1 MKKLIGLII
10 GLMISVS
17 VFAKPSDDKID
28 EMLNNMQDSYRRIL
42 FQCYMNNDNSKEQDQ
57 MNASVELFSQVT
69 SEILEAIDNG
79 ASHKGM
85 MLDNYTSLE
94 AEDKSVELEIDG
106 DVAIVTV
113 GIDDILTQ
121 YTFNANGNF
130 SAVRQQEVNYE
141 EVDWIDYW
149 FDDWCQCIC

>member
-10 GLMISVS
+10 GVMISVS

-130 SAVRQQEVNYE
+130 SAVRQ
-141 EVDWIDYW
+141 
-149 FDDWCQCIC
+149 

>member
-1 MKKLIGLII
+1 MRKLVVLVI
-10 GLMISVS
+10 GLMVSVS

-121 YTFNANGNF
+121 YTFNANGEF
-130 SAVRQQEVNYE
+130 
-141 EVDWIDYW
+141 
-149 FDDWCQCIC
+149 FDTRIR

>member
-130 SAVRQQEVNYE
+130 SAVRQ
-141 EVDWIDYW
+141 
-149 FDDWCQCIC
+149 

>member
-57 MNASVELFSQVT
+57 MNASVE
-69 SEILEAIDNG
+69 
-79 ASHKGM
+79 
-85 MLDNYTSLE
+85 
-94 AEDKSVELEIDG
+94 
-106 DVAIVTV
+106 
-113 GIDDILTQ
+113 
-121 YTFNANGNF
+121 
-130 SAVRQQEVNYE
+130 
-141 EVDWIDYW
+141 
-149 FDDWCQCIC
+149 

>member
-1 MKKLIGLII
+1 MRKLVVLII

-113 GIDDILTQ
+113 GIDDGSIYET
-121 YTFNANGNF
+121 TFNANGEF
-130 SAVRQQEVNYE
+130 
-141 EVDWIDYW
+141 
-149 FDDWCQCIC
+149 FDTRIR

>member
-1 MKKLIGLII
+1 MRKLVVLVI

-28 EMLNNMQDSYRRIL
+28 EMLNNMQDSYGRIL
-42 FQCYMNNDNSKEQDQ
+42 YQCFMNNDNSKKEDQ
-57 MNASVELFSQVT
+57 MNASIELFSQVT

-79 ASHKGM
+79 ASYKGM

-94 AEDKSVELEIDG
+94 AEDKSIELEIDG

-113 GIDDILTQ
+113 GFDDAFTQ
-121 YTFNANGNF
+121 YTFNANGEF
-130 SAVRQQEVNYE
+130 LVKAIR
-141 EVDWIDYW
+141 
-149 FDDWCQCIC
+149 

>member
-57 MNASVELFSQVT
+57 MNASIELFSQVT

-130 SAVRQQEVNYE
+130 SAVRQ
-141 EVDWIDYW
+141 
-149 FDDWCQCIC
+149 

>member
-113 GIDDILTQ
+113 GIDDGSI
-121 YTFNANGNF
+121 YEITFNANGEF
-130 SAVRQQEVNYE
+130 LVKVIR
-141 EVDWIDYW
+141 
-149 FDDWCQCIC
+149 

>member
-130 SAVRQQEVNYE
+130 SAVRK
-141 EVDWIDYW
+141 
-149 FDDWCQCIC
+149 

>member
-28 EMLNNMQDSYRRIL
+28 EMLNNMQDSYKRIL

-69 SEILEAIDNG
+69 REILEAIDNG

-130 SAVRQQEVNYE
+130 SAVRQ
-141 EVDWIDYW
+141 
-149 FDDWCQCIC
+149 

>member
-42 FQCYMNNDNSKEQDQ
+42 FHCYMNNDNSKEQDQ

-130 SAVRQQEVNYE
+130 SAVRQ
-141 EVDWIDYW
+141 
-149 FDDWCQCIC
+149 

>member
-1 MKKLIGLII
+1 MNHRIRMKEQIMKKLIGLII

-69 SEILEAIDNG
+69 SEILEAIDHG
-79 ASHKGM
+79 ASYKEM

-94 AEDKSVELEIDG
+94 AEDNILELEIDG

-130 SAVRQQEVNYE
+130 SAVRQ
-141 EVDWIDYW
+141 
-149 FDDWCQCIC
+149 

>member
-28 EMLNNMQDSYRRIL
+28 EMLKNMQDRYRRIL

-130 SAVRQQEVNYE
+130 SAVRQ
-141 EVDWIDYW
+141 
-149 FDDWCQCIC
+149 

>member
-1 MKKLIGLII
+1 MRKLVVLVI
-10 GLMISVS
+10 GLMVSVS

-113 GIDDILTQ
+113 GIDDGSI
-121 YTFNANGNF
+121 YEITFNANGEF
-130 SAVRQQEVNYE
+130 LVKVIR
-141 EVDWIDYW
+141 
-149 FDDWCQCIC
+149 

>member
-1 MKKLIGLII
+1 
-10 GLMISVS
+10 
-17 VFAKPSDDKID
+17 
-28 EMLNNMQDSYRRIL
+28 
-42 FQCYMNNDNSKEQDQ
+42 
-57 MNASVELFSQVT
+57 
-69 SEILEAIDNG
+69 
-79 ASHKGM
+79 M

-130 SAVRQQEVNYE
+130 SAVRQYDVDYE
-141 EVDWIDYW
+141 EVEWIDYW
-149 FDDWCQCIC
+149 LDDWC

>member
-57 MNASVELFSQVT
+57 MNASIELFSQVT
-69 SEILEAIDNG
+69 SEMLEAIDNG

-85 MLDNYTSLE
+85 ILDNYTSLE

-130 SAVRQQEVNYE
+130 SAVRQ
-141 EVDWIDYW
+141 
-149 FDDWCQCIC
+149 